1 MKYEKIKNIDSS
13 RFNPI
18 TLRFDDDDALSDDE
32 VEFYPQPPLICLT

>member
-1 MKYEKIKNIDSS
+1 MKNINSS

-32 VEFYPQPPLICLT
+32 VEFYPQPSLICLT